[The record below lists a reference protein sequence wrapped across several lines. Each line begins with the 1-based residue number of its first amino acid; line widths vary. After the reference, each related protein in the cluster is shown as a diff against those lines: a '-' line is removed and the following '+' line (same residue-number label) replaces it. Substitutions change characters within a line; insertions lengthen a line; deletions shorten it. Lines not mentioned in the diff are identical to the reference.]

1 MHRVCSPPLSV
12 LKLSNA
18 LPFYPPVNSGICT
31 EARLTELTAVHLPL
45 SQHEYVFHAL

>member
-1 MHRVCSPPLSV
+1 MCQVCYPSPPV

-18 LPFYPPVNSGICT
+18 LPFYPPVNPGICN
-31 EARLTELTAVHLPL
+31 EAKLTELTVVHLPL